1 MSGDQ
6 HYYFG
11 SGDHVTMH
19 GGSGNVVGV
28 ERVVDRITPV
38 EEQPQA
44 VQEALRELLA
54 LVRELRAQ
62 VPPVSAGALDDSL
75 PALRAEADVQPQE
88 RHRALLAVA
97 GIAATIGALGVPV
110 IEAVNKV
117 LELMGAK

>member
-19 GGSGNVVGV
+19 GGSGNIGIDK
-28 ERVVDRITPV
+28 RVTPV
-38 EEQPQA
+38 QEQPEA
-44 VQEALRELLA
+44 VQEALRELLT
-54 LVRELRAQ
+54 LVQELRAQ

-75 PALRAEADVQPQE
+75 PALRAEADVPPQE

-97 GIAATIGALGVPV
+97 GIAATIGALGVPI

>member
-1 MSGDQ
+1 MSSGDQ

-19 GGSGNVVGV
+19 GGSGNIGIDK
-28 ERVVDRITPV
+28 RVTPAHQLP
-38 EEQPQA
+38 EA

-54 LVRELRAQ
+54 LLQEMRGQ
-62 VPPVSAGALDDSL
+62 VPRISAEALDDSL
-75 PALRAEADVQPQE
+75 PALRPEADVQPQE

-97 GIAATIGALGVPV
+97 GIAATIGALGVPIV
-110 IEAVNKV
+110 EAINKV

>member
-19 GGSGNVVGV
+19 GGSGNIGIDK
-28 ERVVDRITPV
+28 RVTPAQ
-38 EEQPQA
+38 EQPEA
-44 VQEALRELLA
+44 VQEGLRELLA
-54 LVRELRAQ
+54 LVQQLRAQ
-62 VPPVSAGALDDSL
+62 VPPVSADALDDSL
-75 PALRAEADVQPQE
+75 PALRAEADVPPQE

>member
-1 MSGDQ
+1 MSDGGR

-11 SGDHVTMH
+11 DGDHVTMH
-19 GGSGNVVGV
+19 GGSGNVGIDK
-28 ERVVDRITPV
+28 RVTAAQELPS
-38 EEQPQA
+38 E
-44 VQEALRELLA
+44 VQEALRELVA
-54 LVRELRAQ
+54 LVQEVRAEL
-62 VPPVSAGALDDSL
+62 PPANSEALEDSL

-97 GIAATIGALGVPV
+97 GIAATTGALGVPI

>member
-19 GGSGNVVGV
+19 GGSGNVGI
-28 ERVVDRITPV
+28 DKRITPV